1 MNYKNRDAWDMPNPK
16 AHTTPR
22 SVIFLITIIAV
33 VVLAIGTFV
42 IGQQS
47 GYHKGYEYG
56 HNVGY
61 NDGYKEG
68 YTRGDERGYSAGYS
82 AGYTEGKQVNA
93 PKEHV
98 TVTYNGTG
106 KK

>member
-1 MNYKNRDAWDMPNPK
+1 MDYKNRDAWDMPNSKVHATPK
-16 AHTTPR
+16 PVFFII
-22 SVIFLITIIAV
+22 VIVAALILAVGAFTI
-33 VVLAIGTFV
+33 GH
-42 IGQQS
+42 QS
-47 GYHKGYEYG
+47 GYNKGYAYG

-61 NDGYKEG
+61 NDGYKDG
-68 YTRGDERGYSAGYS
+68 YTNGDERGYSAGYS

-98 TVTYNGTG
+98 TVTYKGTE

>member
-1 MNYKNRDAWDMPNPK
+1 MNYKNCDTWDVPNPAAHK
-16 AHTTPR
+16 ASKPL
-22 SVIFLITIIAV
+22 VFIVIIAAAL
-33 VVLAIGTFV
+33 VLAIGTFV